1 MATPPVGVASAAG
14 SSEEE
19 EEDKGSSDFTK
30 QAVPSGAEVEPVTEG
45 ILVDISIKNSA
56 FSNSIN
62 DGSSEDLLINFDAD
76 VFLTNNSN
84 TNNLSDSSSKPSS
97 AAGDVGTASLY
108 AHTPPIQPRTVCHD
122 SSNQPA
128 SDVPT
133 AEELLPELI
142 DTFDP
147 FSPAT
152 KSKSSSSSC
161 DTSTTIKP
169 TTVDSQ
175 QAIDSSPYGFLDP
188 DLIAQL
194 TPPNVSQMSVFS
206 VDLPG
211 GAPAALIL
219 PTEAIP
225 PHALERILAG
235 TTSEMKAQAQ
245 AQKETEMKEVDGIM
259 IPGEI
264 DLSRNPE
271 EVLEEMRS
279 LKEVSGGIL
288 TPEQMEPYLNF
299 FGELSSRELD
309 RLEALEK
316 GEDKKSSPDGTRQ
329 SATNSRS
336 STSSGTSGGGT
347 SGSSVG
353 GTKQKRQMA
362 IRFPGPQQSSSLYSS
377 SSSSMDATYREQEQ
391 RSMQYLRDNLPA
403 VPNLIPLSDSDSD
416 SDGDC
421 PVPLSRRDYIRTLL
435 EKGLPKVFSTEE
447 ELRGEKP
454 STLLLEKEGGG
465 GNEKAA
471 AATAAAASFD
481 EKALASELDE
491 MNLSKPESRNV
502 YGNISEAEVPR
513 PLISSDEASRMPG
526 LLFATDPRFAAL
538 DDASFQP
545 GETTD
550 SAVD

>member
-108 AHTPPIQPRTVCHD
+108 AHTPPIQPRTVRHD

-147 FSPAT
+147 FSPAA

-211 GAPAALIL
+211 GVPAALIL

-235 TTSEMKAQAQ
+235 TTSETKAQAQ
-245 AQKETEMKEVDGIM
+245 KGTEMKEVDGIM

-316 GEDKKSSPDGTRQ
+316 GEDKKSSPEGTRQ

-336 STSSGTSGGGT
+336 TSSGTSSGGGGGT

-377 SSSSMDATYREQEQ
+377 SSSSMDATYWEQEQ

-403 VPNLIPLSDSDSD
+403 VPNLIPLSDSD

-454 STLLLEKEGGG
+454 STLWLEKEGGG

-471 AATAAAASFD
+471 AASFD
-481 EKALASELDE
+481 EKALASKLDE
-491 MNLSKPESRNV
+491 MKNLSKPESRNV